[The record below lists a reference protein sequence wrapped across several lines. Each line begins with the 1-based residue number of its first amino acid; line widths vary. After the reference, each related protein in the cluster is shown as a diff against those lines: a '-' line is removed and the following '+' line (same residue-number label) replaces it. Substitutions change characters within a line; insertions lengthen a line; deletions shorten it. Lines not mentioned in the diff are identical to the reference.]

1 MKIRH
6 VASAAAVAG
15 FLVGC
20 GESGP
25 TLVPVSGTV
34 TLNGKPLEGAV
45 ISFQPVDV
53 STPGAML
60 AEDVTGPDGNYKAL
74 TKGRSGVMPG
84 KYKVVVSKSLID
96 MTKVRPEFK
105 DDPFMAQLSLGP
117 PEGKT
122 TAQRNKE
129 KIEGTFDREIPPEG
143 GVQDFDVKRKSE

>member
-1 MKIRH
+1 MKIRR
-6 VASAAAVAG
+6 VATAAAVAG

-25 TLVPVSGTV
+25 DLVPVTGTV
-34 TLNGKPLEGAV
+34 TLNGKHLEGAV
-45 ISFQPVDV
+45 VSFQPEA
-53 STPGAML
+53 SMLGAL
-60 AEDVTGPDGNYKAL
+60 PAEDVTGPDGNYKAL

-117 PEGKT
+117 DERKT
-122 TAQRNKE
+122 TAQRDKE

>member
-1 MKIRH
+1 MKMRR
-6 VASAAAVAG
+6 VATAAAVAG

-25 TLVPVSGTV
+25 KLVPVTGTV

-45 ISFQPVDV
+45 VSFQPDA
-53 STPGAML
+53 SMPGAMP

-74 TKGRSGVMPG
+74 TKGRSGVVPG

-117 PEGKT
+117 NEGKT

-129 KIEGTFDREIPPEG
+129 KIEGTFDREVPPEG
-143 GVQDFDVKRKSE
+143 GVQDFDVKRKSG